1 MLHRRQLT
9 IGKRLVIA
17 TYISDIEKSPF
28 KVANAPKDNIGPLFN
43 EPFQT
48 VIEDIIERLYIRR
61 PRCPIESL
69 NPFIIANH
77 DLITHYKVYETTGD
91 SRDRKL
97 QIHSKTRIW
106 NYVIQVLRLD
116 KMNNKGGTK

>member
-1 MLHRRQLT
+1 MLHRSQIT

-28 KVANAPKDNIGPLFN
+28 KVANTPKDNIGPLFN

-48 VIEDIIERLYIRR
+48 VIEDVIERLYVKR
-61 PRCPIESL
+61 PRCSIESL
-69 NPFIIANH
+69 NPFIIENH
-77 DLITHYKVYETTGD
+77 DLITYYKVYETTGD
-91 SRDRKL
+91 SKDRKL

-116 KMNNKGGTK
+116 KMGSKGGTK